1 MLGAEKRAEPKTES
15 DMPSQQRRLFPG
27 SVGLLGSSVLLSA
40 CLGPVMINGTPTPRL
55 SLQYSGQPYALRH
68 LNAHPQPGGPSSG
81 VKEQGGRITGMIC
94 GSDVDVTV
102 THAGDHVELYGVVE
116 NQHTTTLQIAET
128 QGFHTISGSIAFR
141 EVKLQLFGDRLRG
154 FIGRCP
160 IDMQQEGDALVE
172 NVASGGQPMR
182 LQLNGLAELW
192 KLPAAPQAIVLPM
205 VVSCLIEKTFEN
217 LGRNPPALGF
227 GGTTSSQPPNTL
239 RFATPSN
246 RDCGSS
252 NVQRPG
258 P

>member
-1 MLGAEKRAEPKTES
+1 MSMLF
-15 DMPSQQRRLFPG
+15 RLR
-27 SVGLLGSSVLLSA
+27 LLPVLSPCFLLTA
-40 CLGPVMINGTPTPRL
+40 CLGPVLINGTPTARVNVE
-55 SLQYSGQPYALRH
+55 YGGQPYALRH

-81 VKEQGGRITGMIC
+81 VKEQGGRITGMVC

-102 THAGDHVELYGVVE
+102 KHVGDHVELYGVVE
-116 NQHTTTLQIAET
+116 NQHMTTLQVAET
-128 QGFHTISGSIAFR
+128 EGFHTITGSIAFR

-160 IDMQQEGDALVE
+160 VDMKQEGDALVE
-172 NVASGGQPMR
+172 NLVSSGQPMR
-182 LQLNGLAELW
+182 LQLNGLSSLW
-192 KLPAAPQAIVLPM
+192 KLPAAPQAIILPM

-227 GGTTSSQPPNTL
+227 GGQVSAQPPNTL

-246 RDCGSS
+246 RDCGSES
-252 NVQRPG
+252 VLRPG

>member
-1 MLGAEKRAEPKTES
+1 MSML
-15 DMPSQQRRLFPG
+15 RRLLP
-27 SVGLLGSSVLLSA
+27 LGWLSPCLLLSG
-40 CLGPVMINGTPTPRL
+40 CLGPVMINGTATPRQNL
-55 SLQYSGQPYALRH
+55 EYGGQPYAVRH

-128 QGFHTISGSIAFR
+128 QGFHTISGALAFR
-141 EVKLQLFGDRLRG
+141 EVKLELFGDRLRG
-154 FIGRCP
+154 YIGRCP
-160 IDMQQEGDALVE
+160 VDMQQEGDALVE
-172 NVASGGQPMR
+172 TVVSGGQPMR
-182 LQLNGLAELW
+182 LQLNGLGTLW
-192 KLPAAPQAIVLPM
+192 KIPAAPQAIILPM

-227 GGTTSSQPPNTL
+227 GGPVSAQPPNTL

-246 RDCGSS
+246 RDCGSAS
-252 NVQRPG
+252 VQRPG

>member
-1 MLGAEKRAEPKTES
+1 MLTL
-15 DMPSQQRRLFPG
+15 RRPLPLGWLSSCLFVSG
-27 SVGLLGSSVLLSA
+27 
-40 CLGPVMINGTPTPRL
+40 CLGPVLINGTPTPRKNL
-55 SLQYSGQPYALRH
+55 EYGGQPYAVRH

-102 THAGDHVELYGVVE
+102 KHAGDHVEIYGVVE

-128 QGFHTISGSIAFR
+128 EGFHTITGSLAFR

-154 FIGRCP
+154 FVGRCP
-160 IDMQQEGDALVE
+160 IDMKQEGDALVE
-172 NVASGGQPMR
+172 TVVSSGQPMR
-182 LQLNGLAELW
+182 LQLNGLSTLW
-192 KLPAAPQAIVLPM
+192 QLPPAPQAILLPM

-227 GGTTSSQPPNTL
+227 GGPISAQPPNTL

-246 RDCGSS
+246 RDCGSDS
-252 NVQRPG
+252 VQRPG